1 MWGVNLLEGKW
12 LDGFQ
17 DGKQKGRNEGV
28 IRSCLTDIQI
38 IGSRLSMIIHLMH
51 TTHGTRM

>member
-1 MWGVNLLEGKW
+1 MWGVNHQEEKW

-28 IRSCLTDIQI
+28 IRSCLIDIQI
-38 IGSRLSMIIHLMH
+38 IGSHLSMIQYI
-51 TTHGTRM
+51 